1 MPRTHEPPEDWVHPV
16 KVYDTDRRRMA
27 VKHFVRNV
35 KPGDY
40 LVVTD
45 TDGLP
50 RRYFV
55 MGNERVPEASGVW
68 YAELMASPPAVT
80 VLGKTYRTK
89 E

>member
-1 MPRTHEPPEDWVHPV
+1 
-16 KVYDTDRRRMA
+16 MA
-27 VKHFVRNV
+27 VKHFVPKV
-35 KPGDY
+35 QAGDY
-40 LVVTD
+40 LVLTE
-45 TDGLP
+45 TDGSP